1 MGSNFKSKNLMKK
14 FFLKNLSII
23 LFIFIPIIFLWHPN
37 WLGFLGIQ
45 PYWPLFW
52 LLPWSMINGS
62 INGLIF
68 GLFLGL
74 ILDSL
79 TQDSGFSQMP
89 GLILCG
95 VWFGRIKIHS
105 DILIGH
111 FRYGL
116 ICSLGSF
123 LCGTLYFLQILFKNF
138 SDSTFLLFIPGVQN
152 ILAEVFLTGFFAPL
166 ICSQL
171 LRIFKSFKGKSI
183 IINFAKK

>member
-1 MGSNFKSKNLMKK
+1 MNKFCIKNSSLIS
-14 FFLKNLSII
+14 FV
-23 LFIFIPIIFLWHPN
+23 FIPIIFLWHPT
-37 WLGFLGIQ
+37 WLGFLGVQ

-52 LLPWSMINGS
+52 LLPWSILNGS

-74 ILDSL
+74 ILDAL
-79 TQDSGFSQMP
+79 TLDSNFTQIP
-89 GLILCG
+89 GLVLCG
-95 VWFGRIKIHS
+95 FLFGRVKFHS
-105 DILIGH
+105 DILVGH

-116 ICSLGSF
+116 ICAFGSF

-138 SDSTFLLFIPGVQN
+138 SEGTFLLFIPSVQN

-171 LRIFKSFKGKSI
+171 LRIFKSSV
-183 IINFAKK
+183 KKVK

>member
-1 MGSNFKSKNLMKK
+1 MNK
-14 FFLKNLSII
+14 FFTEKFSII
-23 LFIFIPIIFLWHPN
+23 CFIFIPIIFLWHPN

-52 LLPWSMINGS
+52 LLPWSMINGP
-62 INGLIF
+62 IKGLILGF
-68 GLFLGL
+68 FLGL

-79 TQDSGFSQMP
+79 TLENSFTQIP

-95 VWFGRIKIHS
+95 IWFGRIKIHN
-105 DILIGH
+105 DILVGH

-116 ICSLGSF
+116 ICSIGTF
-123 LCGTLYFLQILFKNF
+123 LCGTLYFMQILVRNY
-138 SDSTFLLFIPGVQN
+138 SESTFLLFIPSVQN

-171 LRIFKSFKGKSI
+171 LRIFKFS
-183 IINFAKK
+183 KKKVQ

>member
-1 MGSNFKSKNLMKK
+1 MNNFFIKKSP
-14 FFLKNLSII
+14 II
-23 LFIFIPIIFLWHPN
+23 SFIFIPIIFLWHPN
-37 WLGFLGIQ
+37 WIGFLGVQ

-68 GLFLGL
+68 GLFLGV

-79 TQDSGFSQMP
+79 TLDSPFTQIP

-95 VWFGRIKIHS
+95 VLFGRIKLQS
-105 DILIGH
+105 NILIGH

-116 ICSLGSF
+116 ICSFGSF
-123 LCGTLYFLQILFKNF
+123 LCGTLYFVQILFKNF
-138 SDSTFLLFIPGVQN
+138 SDSNFLLFIPSIQN
-152 ILAEVFLTGFFAPL
+152 LLAEVFLTGFFAPL

-171 LRIFKSFKGKSI
+171 LRMFKFSRRKVK
-183 IINFAKK
+183 

>member
-1 MGSNFKSKNLMKK
+1 MNK
-14 FFLKNLSII
+14 FFTKKLSII
-23 LFIFIPIIFLWHPN
+23 LFIFIPIIFLWHPS
-37 WLGFLGIQ
+37 WFGFLGIQ

-62 INGLIF
+62 MNGIIF

-79 TQDSGFSQMP
+79 TQDSSYTQIL
-89 GLILCG
+89 GLMLCG
-95 VWFGRIKIHS
+95 AWFGTFKSHNVDS
-105 DILIGH
+105 WVAH

-116 ICSLGSF
+116 ICSFGSF

-138 SDSTFLLFIPGVQN
+138 SDGIFLLFIPSVQN

-171 LRIFKSFKGKSI
+171 FRIFKSS
-183 IINFAKK
+183 AKTVQ

>member
-1 MGSNFKSKNLMKK
+1 MSK
-14 FFLKNLSII
+14 FFTKKLTLI

-52 LLPWSMINGS
+52 LLPWSMLNGP

-79 TQDSGFSQMP
+79 TLNSDFTQIP
-89 GLILCG
+89 GLIVCG
-95 VWFGRIKIHS
+95 FLFGRIKLHS
-105 DILIGH
+105 DTLVGH

-116 ICSLGSF
+116 ICSFGSF
-123 LCGTLYFLQILFKNF
+123 VCGTLYFLQILFKNF
-138 SDSTFLLFIPGVQN
+138 SDSTFLLFMTSVQN
-152 ILAEVFLTGFFAPL
+152 ILAEVFLTGLFAPL

-171 LRIFKSFKGKSI
+171 LRIFKSSREKSKI
-183 IINFAKK
+183 IDFAKK

>member
-1 MGSNFKSKNLMKK
+1 MNK
-14 FFLKNLSII
+14 FLKKKLPI
-23 LFIFIPIIFLWHPN
+23 LFFFFVPIIFLWHPN

-52 LLPWSMINGS
+52 LLPWSMLNGS

-68 GLFLGL
+68 GFFLGL
-74 ILDSL
+74 VLDSL
-79 TQDSGFSQMP
+79 TLDSSFTQIP

-95 VWFGRIKIHS
+95 FLFGRIKFNSHM
-105 DILIGH
+105 LVGH

-116 ICSLGSF
+116 ICSFGSF
-123 LCGTLYFLQILFKNF
+123 LCGTLYFLQILFKNL
-138 SDSTFLLFIPGVQN
+138 SDSIYLLFITSFQN

-171 LRIFKSFKGKSI
+171 LRMFRVSR
-183 IINFAKK
+183 KKV

>member
-1 MGSNFKSKNLMKK
+1 MNK
-14 FFLKNLSII
+14 FFTKNFSII
-23 LFIFIPIIFLWHPN
+23 CFIFIPIIFLWHPD
-37 WLGFLGIQ
+37 WLGFLRIQ

-52 LLPWSMINGS
+52 LLPWSMIHGS

-79 TQDSGFSQMP
+79 TLDSSFTQIP

-105 DILIGH
+105 NILLGH

-116 ICSLGSF
+116 ICSCGSF
-123 LCGTLYFLQILFKNF
+123 LCGTLYFFQILFKNF
-138 SDSTFLLFIPGVQN
+138 SDSTFLLFIPSFQN

-171 LRIFKSFKGKSI
+171 LRLFKSPR
-183 IINFAKK
+183 

>member
-1 MGSNFKSKNLMKK
+1 VNK
-14 FFLKNLSII
+14 FFKKNISII
-23 LFIFIPIIFLWHPN
+23 CFIFIPIIFLWHPN
-37 WLGFLGIQ
+37 WLGFLGVQ

-52 LLPWSMINGS
+52 LLPWSIINGS
-62 INGLIF
+62 INGMIL

-79 TQDSGFSQMP
+79 TLDSDFSQIP

-105 DILIGH
+105 DLWVGH

-116 ICSLGSF
+116 ICCLGSF
-123 LCGTLYFLQILFKNF
+123 LCGTFYFVQILFKNF
-138 SDSTFLLFIPGVQN
+138 SDNTFLLFMPSVKN
-152 ILAEVFLTGFFAPL
+152 ILAELFLTGFFAPL

-171 LRIFKSFKGKSI
+171 LRIFKFSRDRFI
-183 IINFAKK
+183 LINYSKK

>member
-1 MGSNFKSKNLMKK
+1 MNKFLSKK
-14 FFLKNLSII
+14 LSII
-23 LFIFIPIIFLWHPN
+23 SFIFIPIIYLWHPS
-37 WLGFLGIQ
+37 WLGFLGVQ

-79 TQDSGFSQMP
+79 TLDSNFTQIP

-95 VWFGRIKIHS
+95 FLFGRVKLNS
-105 DILIGH
+105 DIFLGH
-111 FRYGL
+111 FKYGL
-116 ICSLGSF
+116 ICSFGSF
-123 LCGTLYFLQILFKNF
+123 VCGTLYFLQILFNNF
-138 SDSTFLLFIPGVQN
+138 RDSTYLNFIPSFQN
-152 ILAEVFLTGFFAPL
+152 ILAEVFLTGLFAPL

-171 LRIFKSFKGKSI
+171 FRIFKYSGRRLQK
-183 IINFAKK
+183 

>member
-1 MGSNFKSKNLMKK
+1 MGV
-14 FFLKNLSII
+14 
-23 LFIFIPIIFLWHPN
+23 
-37 WLGFLGIQ
+37 Q

-62 INGLIF
+62 VNGLIC

-79 TQDSGFSQMP
+79 TLDSNFTQIP

-95 VWFGRIKIHS
+95 AWFGRIKINS
-105 DILIGH
+105 DFILGH

-116 ICSLGSF
+116 ICSFGSF
-123 LCGTLYFLQILFKNF
+123 LCGTLYYVQILFKNF
-138 SDSTFLLFIPGVQN
+138 SDNTFLLFIPSFQN

-166 ICSQL
+166 FCSQILKILNL
-171 LRIFKSFKGKSI
+171 LRRKVK
-183 IINFAKK
+183 

>member
-1 MGSNFKSKNLMKK
+1 MNKFFTKK
-14 FFLKNLSII
+14 FPII
-23 LFIFIPIIFLWHPN
+23 SFIFVPIIFLWHPN
-37 WLGFLGIQ
+37 WLGFLGVQ

-79 TQDSGFSQMP
+79 TLDNNFTQIP

-95 VWFGRIKIHS
+95 FLFGRIKVNNN
-105 DILIGH
+105 ILVGH
-111 FRYGL
+111 IRYGL
-116 ICSLGSF
+116 ICSFGSF
-123 LCGTLYFLQILFKNF
+123 FCGIFYFLQILSKNF
-138 SDSTFLLFIPGVQN
+138 SDGTFLLFIPSVQN

-166 ICSQL
+166 ICSKL
-171 LRIFKSFKGKSI
+171 FRIFKSSGRKVQ
-183 IINFAKK
+183 

>member
-1 MGSNFKSKNLMKK
+1 MNKFLEKK
-14 FFLKNLSII
+14 FPIV
-23 LFIFIPIIFLWHPN
+23 LFIFIPVLFLWHPN
-37 WLGFLGIQ
+37 WLGFQGFQ

-79 TQDSGFSQMP
+79 TLENNFTQIP

-95 VWFGRIKIHS
+95 FLFGRIKLHS
-105 DILIGH
+105 DILVGH

-116 ICSLGSF
+116 ICSFGSF
-123 LCGTLYFLQILFKNF
+123 LCGILYFLQIMFKNF
-138 SDSTFLLFIPGVQN
+138 SGSTFLLYIPSVQN
-152 ILAEVFLTGFFAPL
+152 IVAEVFLTGFFAPL
-166 ICSQL
+166 LCSQFM
-171 LRIFKSFKGKSI
+171 RIIKSSGRKVT
-183 IINFAKK
+183 

>member
-1 MGSNFKSKNLMKK
+1 MDKFLIKK
-14 FFLKNLSII
+14 FSII
-23 LFIFIPIIFLWHPN
+23 SFIFIPIIFLWHPN
-37 WLGFLGIQ
+37 WLGFLGVQ

-79 TQDSGFSQMP
+79 TLDNNFTQIP

-95 VWFGRIKIHS
+95 FWFGRIKLHS
-105 DILIGH
+105 DIFVGH

-116 ICSLGSF
+116 ICSFGSL
-123 LCGTLYFLQILFKNF
+123 LCSTLYFLQILFTNY
-138 SDSTFLLFIPGVQN
+138 SISNSLMFIPGITN
-152 ILAEVFLTGFFAPL
+152 ILAEVFLTGFFAPFM
-166 ICSQL
+166 CSQL
-171 LRIFKSFKGKSI
+171 FRIFKFSR
-183 IINFAKK
+183 KKWK

>member
-1 MGSNFKSKNLMKK
+1 MNK
-14 FFLKNLSII
+14 FFKGNLTMVF
-23 LFIFIPIIFLWHPN
+23 FIFVPIIFLWHPN
-37 WLGFLGIQ
+37 WLGFLGGQ

-62 INGLIF
+62 INGIIF

-79 TQDSGFSQMP
+79 TINSNFTQIP
-89 GLILCG
+89 GLIICG
-95 VWFGRIKIHS
+95 YWFGRIKIHS
-105 DILIGH
+105 NILVGH

-116 ICSLGSF
+116 ICSFASF
-123 LCGTLYFLQILFKNF
+123 LCGTIYFLQILFKNF
-138 SDSTFLLFIPGVQN
+138 SDSSFLILIPSLQN

-171 LRIFKSFKGKSI
+171 LRVFKFSRRKVDS
-183 IINFAKK
+183 